1 MKIALIGGSGFVGT
15 HLIEQFYQLDMNEL
29 LNIDK
34 APSEKYDAISK
45 IGDVLDKDL
54 LVEQLRGADIVILL
68 AAEHRDDVTPVSRYY
83 DVNVEGMKNTLAAM
97 EANAVK
103 RLVFVSS
110 VAIYGLDKDN
120 PDESTPPDPFNHY
133 GISKWQAEQV
143 LQKWYSDHQ
152 DWNINI
158 VRPSVIF
165 GERNRGNV
173 YNLFRQIASG
183 KFSDSKFS
191 NRLANRFLKV
201 IQSDMESARGE
212 RILKAQNLVMLQ
224 DLECNDRAK
233 LGDISLL
240 PITLDYDRLSGDG
253 TLECMGLIPHLNIA
267 KLQGATHV
275 RHTLV
280 LQEFSGEDSDQRPVI
295 NRSTYIALRDAA
307 PMNLQLTAT
316 LQADV
321 AKSVLLLAGMEYF
334 QLVNGAYYPLS
345 NGRYNALTIKQVY
358 VP

>member
-1 MKIALIGGSGFVGT
+1 MAKQVSLIKLKGNVGDLSFFKSKTIGYQARMKTGVSAERIATDPAFARTRENGSEFGRAHQYGKK
-15 HLIEQFYQLDMNEL
+15 LR
-29 LNIDK
+29 
-34 APSEKYDAISK
+34 
-45 IGDVLDKDL
+45 DL
-54 LVEQLRGADIVILL
+54 L
-68 AAEHRDDVTPVSRYY
+68 RD
-83 DVNVEGMKNTLAAM
+83 A
-97 EANAVK
+97 
-103 RLVFVSS
+103 
-110 VAIYGLDKDN
+110 
-120 PDESTPPDPFNHY
+120 
-133 GISKWQAEQV
+133 
-143 LQKWYSDHQ
+143 
-152 DWNINI
+152 
-158 VRPSVIF
+158 
-165 GERNRGNV
+165 
-173 YNLFRQIASG
+173 LFQN
-183 KFSDSKFS
+183 SDSKFS

-233 LGDISLL
+233 LGDISLV